1 MAANIFKA
9 RFVETVKRTATVE
22 SFRFAPDGKIDFIPG
37 QFLHVIFDTDNL
49 SNSEL
54 NKYLSFSCAPGKG
67 YIEVTKR
74 LSESLFSQRLR
85 GLKMQDEVYLK
96 APLGNCVFKEE
107 YKKIAFLIGG
117 IGITPVIS
125 ILEYIAG
132 GKLDTDACLVYSNR
146 NEDEIAFRKEL
157 DGLAALDKFIK
168 IRYVVTECQPKDR
181 VCIFGRIDQDLIK
194 KNVYDITGRTVFI
207 FGPPKMVEAMQGLC
221 LEMGC
226 TKENLRVE
234 NFLGY

>member
-22 SFRFAPDGKIDFIPG
+22 SFRFAPEGKIDFIPG
-37 QFLHVIFDTDNL
+37 QFLQVIFDADSQANK
-49 SNSEL
+49 EL
-54 NKYLSFSCAPGKG
+54 NKYLSFSCAPGKD

-74 LSESLFSQRLR
+74 LSESLFSQRLKALR
-85 GLKMQDEVYLK
+85 AQDVVYLK
-96 APLGNCVFKEE
+96 APLGSCVFKDD

-125 ILEYIAG
+125 IFEYITG
-132 GKLDTDACLVYSNR
+132 SKLDTDACLVYSNR
-146 NEDEIAFRKEL
+146 NEEEIAFRKEL
-157 DGLAALDKFIK
+157 DGWAALDKKIR
-168 IRYVVTECQPKDR
+168 IRYVVTECQPKDQ

-194 KNVYDITGRTVFI
+194 KNVCDITDRTVFI

-221 LEMGC
+221 LAMGC
-226 TKENLRVE
+226 SKENLRVE